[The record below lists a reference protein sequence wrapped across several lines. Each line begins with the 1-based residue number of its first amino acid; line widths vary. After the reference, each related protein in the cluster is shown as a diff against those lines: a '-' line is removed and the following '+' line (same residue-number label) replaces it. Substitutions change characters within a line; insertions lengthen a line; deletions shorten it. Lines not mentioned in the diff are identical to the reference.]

1 VLGVRPAEPHTL
13 ETPEQLHQLETF
25 ASQTALALERAHLAE
40 EAQQTQVRMETERLR
55 SSLLSSVSHD
65 LRTPLASITGAA
77 SSLLEDDA
85 PLDAPTRRELL
96 ETIREESDRL
106 GRLVHNLL
114 QMTRLEAGGLKVV
127 KDWHPLEEVVG
138 AALGRLAKQLEG
150 REVTTRIPKD
160 LPLVP
165 IDDVLIEQV
174 LINLLDNAVKHT
186 PDRTP
191 IEVAAWADRG
201 AVTVEVADR
210 GPGLA
215 AGEEQRVFEK
225 FYRGHPATA
234 RGAGLGLAIC
244 QGFVKAHEGRVWP
257 GGGATF
263 RFTIPLTG
271 SPPDVE
277 HADD

>member
-1 VLGVRPAEPHTL
+1 LEPHTL
-13 ETPEQLHQLETF
+13 ETPEHLHQLETF

-40 EAQQTQVRMETERLR
+40 EAQQTQIRMETERLR

-85 PLDAPTRRELL
+85 ALDASTRRELL

-138 AALGRLAKQLEG
+138 AALGRLAKQLQG

-165 IDDVLIEQV
+165 IDDVLTEQV

-186 PDRTP
+186 PDGTQ
-191 IEVAAWADRG
+191 IEVAAWVDGG

-215 AGEEQRVFEK
+215 TGEEQRVFEK

-244 QGFVKAHEGRVWP
+244 QGFVKAHEGRIWAENRP